1 MKKHLDTKTC
11 VFGPK
16 FEFFAFEYKRN
27 TTVKLQNDIKKAQK
41 HTKKTM
47 DPPFNTHGEESG
59 FGAEVQEELLA
70 SFQRRVS
77 LAK

>member
-1 MKKHLDTKTC
+1 MDTKTC

-16 FEFFAFEYKRN
+16 LEFFAFEYKRN

-41 HTKKTM
+41 HTKKPM
-47 DPPFNTHGEESG
+47 DPPFNTQRRGEESG
-59 FGAEVQEELLA
+59 FGAEVQEELSA